1 MRARPPALRAPTT
14 LHWPTMVVYNI
25 SWEFLDIFCPFA
37 HSSVHARV
45 PYYVAGRLLTC
56 FSIYGSRRLGC
67 FLPLTA
73 AAFQVLISILAAF
86 AQSRELEREE
96 TIAQNKSHFC
106 WPHLFEIQKRCYAAR
121 EWNTDMLTEE
131 QQEQQLAIGCT
142 LSSSDKDFS
151 HNFRSWGQLIQI

>member
-1 MRARPPALRAPTT
+1 MSRPLCKLPS
-14 LHWPTMVVYNI
+14 MVVVYI
-25 SWEFLDIFCPFA
+25 LRVSRYFFAPF
-37 HSSVHARV
+37 

-121 EWNTDMLTEE
+121 EWNTDMLTQPEE
-131 QQEQQLAIGCT
+131 HHQEAHCLVQTRI
-142 LSSSDKDFS
+142 S
-151 HNFRSWGQLIQI
+151 LIIFAVEAN